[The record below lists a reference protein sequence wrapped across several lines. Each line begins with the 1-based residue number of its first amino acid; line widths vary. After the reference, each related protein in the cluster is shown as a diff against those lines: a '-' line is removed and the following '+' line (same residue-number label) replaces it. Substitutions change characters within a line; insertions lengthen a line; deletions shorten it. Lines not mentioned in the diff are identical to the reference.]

1 MAVER
6 FARARVREVTFATQG
21 FLFVVITQAYKV
33 FAYGMAPGDGQITW
47 GTGLHLALMFSPFIL
62 ARVAPLMAVTPDI
75 LLRDAAQV
83 ELHEGGLVYTFDAVK
98 RPLFVAW
105 ADVACLHRGRFGLS
119 FQIRDRSE
127 LTAGMSEFQAG
138 FWRRKLAR
146 PIRLGYVGR
155 FEPAGG
161 LGLALAAASR
171 AGVELQGWEP
181 AQARAIAAARAPG

>member
-33 FAYGMAPGDGQITW
+33 FAYDKAPGDGEITW
-47 GTGLHLALMFSPFIL
+47 RTGLHLTLMFSPFIL
-62 ARVAPLMAVTPDI
+62 ARIAPLMAVTPGI
-75 LLRDAAQV
+75 LLRDGAQV

-105 ADVACLHRGRFGLS
+105 SDVDYLHRGRFGLS
-119 FQIRDRSE
+119 FRIRDRAE
-127 LTAGMSEFQAG
+127 LTEGMPQFQAG

-146 PIRLGYVGR
+146 PIRLGYVAR
-155 FEPAGG
+155 FEPPGG
-161 LGLALAAASR
+161 LGLALAAAAR
-171 AGVELQGWEP
+171 AGVDLQGWEP
-181 AQARAIAAARAPG
+181 VQDRAVTAARAPG